1 MQNSN
6 DVFEAASGPWA
17 TRSPFQHG
25 QKIEYKYKGKKFM
38 GIIKGINPSDMD
50 ELLVDP
56 GDGVLD
62 AINVKDVIKRLRY

>member
-1 MQNSN
+1 LQNFK
-6 DVFEAASGPWA
+6 DLIEAARG
-17 TRSPFQHG
+17 PFQRG

-38 GIIKGINPSDMD
+38 GVIKGVNPRDMD

-62 AINVKDVIKRLRY
+62 AIRIKDVTKRL